1 MVTVESN
8 KRKYVVYLG
17 LGKYMQVK
25 SNLIPGSIL
34 LLSLYSHS
42 VKIVSILQVIKSVV
56 NEGTQVKNKR
66 NKPEVLCLKPA
77 GKFYPWLSLVA
88 MIILFHKLHLR
99 ITVLR
104 VNYLLVR
111 PIYVKVSILHFS
123 LFLNHFF
130 TFQATQNYTRLLQL
144 GQHPSKSCQQ
154 AYCMRYAN

>member
-1 MVTVESN
+1 M
-8 KRKYVVYLG
+8 
-17 LGKYMQVK
+17 
-25 SNLIPGSIL
+25 
-34 LLSLYSHS
+34 
-42 VKIVSILQVIKSVV
+42 
-56 NEGTQVKNKR
+56 KNKR

-130 TFQATQNYTRLLQL
+130 TF
-144 GQHPSKSCQQ
+144 
-154 AYCMRYAN
+154 